1 MSATQRQSNRTRG
14 QDICFYQQPSYSSPT
29 IITTSMMRT
38 MNGYHEFPPFDK
50 LKKVLYNCPQAALL
64 YIKLNTLNENRKRLS
79 IKKKEVKQ
87 KLLLSQTLLRN
98 HLFAISRLDLLTFEE
113 TPDYFLVDFVS
124 DV

>member
-1 MSATQRQSNRTRG
+1 
-14 QDICFYQQPSYSSPT
+14 
-29 IITTSMMRT
+29 
-38 MNGYHEFPPFDK
+38 MNGYHEFPPFNK

-64 YIKLNTLNENRKRLS
+64 YIKLNTLNQDKKRLS
-79 IKKKEVKQ
+79 LKKKEVKQ

-124 DV
+124 CIDE